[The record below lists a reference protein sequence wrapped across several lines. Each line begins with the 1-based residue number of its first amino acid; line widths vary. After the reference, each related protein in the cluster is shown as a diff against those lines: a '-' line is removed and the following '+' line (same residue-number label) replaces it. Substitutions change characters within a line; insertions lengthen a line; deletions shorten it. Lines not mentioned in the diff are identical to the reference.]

1 MAMARPAPKRPAQH
15 RARRHL
21 RLIPG
26 GKVSAPSK
34 VKKAARSSSRS
45 KLVFGITAAVTL
57 AAIVFGLVL
66 LNIYLAQSSFRLA
79 ELEQQVA
86 QQQDLYRK
94 MRLQAATAES
104 PEKIAAAASGL
115 GLVPPQEQGYLV
127 GRERHV
133 VAQAPS
139 EPTQD
144 PSMKAVLGA
153 RP

>member
-26 GKVSAPSK
+26 GKTAASSK
-34 VKKAARSSSRS
+34 AGKAVRASSRS
-45 KLVFGITAAVTL
+45 RLVFGITAAVTL
-57 AAIVFGLVL
+57 AALVFGLVL

-86 QQQDLYRK
+86 QQQALYRK

-115 GLVPPQEQGYLV
+115 GLVAPQEQGYLV
-127 GRERHV
+127 GRERQL
-133 VAQAPS
+133 VAQAQS
-139 EPTQD
+139 EPAQD
-144 PSMKAVLGA
+144 RSMKAVLGA

>member
-1 MAMARPAPKRPAQH
+1 MAMARPAPKRPPQH

-26 GKVSAPSK
+26 GKAAGPK
-34 VKKAARSSSRS
+34 AKKNAVRATARSR
-45 KLVFGITAAVTL
+45 LVLAIAAAVTL

-79 ELEQQVA
+79 ELEQQVT
-86 QQQDLYRK
+86 QQQELYRK

-104 PEKIAAAASGL
+104 PEKIAAAAAGL
-115 GLVPPQEQGYLV
+115 GLVAPQEQGYIV
-127 GRERHV
+127 GRERQM
-133 VAQAPS
+133 VAKAPP
-139 EPTQD
+139 EPAQD
-144 PSMKAVLGA
+144 RSMKAVLGA